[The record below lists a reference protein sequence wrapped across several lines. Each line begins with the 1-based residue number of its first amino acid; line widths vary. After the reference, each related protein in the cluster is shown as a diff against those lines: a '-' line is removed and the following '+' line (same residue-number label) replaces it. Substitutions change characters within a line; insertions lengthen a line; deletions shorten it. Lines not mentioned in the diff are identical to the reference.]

1 MLIIVLLLTHDSLPH
16 RFPLLIYLSLHPDRL
31 HAMKVLK
38 KNPSQEGDEGWRERM
53 WTERNILANID
64 HPFLTRLRYAFES
77 RGGLHLVMDLYLGG
91 ELFVHLGKMKSFDEL
106 TARQYCAEIFLALEH
121 LHELDIVYRD
131 IKPENL
137 LLDERG
143 HIRLTD
149 FGLSKQLVSP
159 VCDQSGEL
167 QQGSGEEH
175 ALSFV
180 GSPEYIAPEVLLREP
195 CKCCCARSHKPKS
208 RWQAGR

>member
-1 MLIIVLLLTHDSLPH
+1 M
-16 RFPLLIYLSLHPDRL
+16 
-31 HAMKVLK
+31 
-38 KNPSQEGDEGWRERM
+38 
-53 WTERNILANID
+53 
-64 HPFLTRLRYAFES
+64 
-77 RGGLHLVMDLYLGG
+77 
-91 ELFVHLGKMKSFDEL
+91 HLGKQTTFPEA
-106 TARQYCAEIFLALEH
+106 TARFYCSEIFLALEH

-159 VCDQSGEL
+159 VCGDTGEL

-175 ALSFV
+175 ANSFV

-195 CKCCCARSHKPKS
+195 
-208 RWQAGR
+208 